1 MTSIVLYYCGKERLK
16 KEDVI
21 MNNKGPW
28 LVFLCYFLFGVLPVY
43 WKFLVTVDS
52 YMILANRVI
61 WSLVFALILLLILRQ
76 TPVLKTVF
84 KDRRVMCT
92 LLISGIL
99 IVVNWGSY
107 IIAVNTD
114 HVIDASLAYYLNPLM
129 SILIGCFFFKEQL
142 TGLQKL
148 SVALAAVGVLYAII
162 SYGVVPWLALV
173 IGGSFAAYGAIK
185 KTVVLDG
192 ITSLTVEC
200 LWMLVPA
207 LVMLAWLFAHDLTAT
222 PGEAIAWW
230 QWLLLPTT
238 GIITGAPLVA
248 FAKGIQT
255 TSYSLSGILMYIN
268 PTLQLLCG
276 IFLFHEA
283 FTRTYAVMF
292 AFVWAGVALYIIG
305 AALSHRSH
313 SLSE

>member
-1 MTSIVLYYCGKERLK
+1 
-16 KEDVI
+16 

-28 LVFLCYFLFGVLPVY
+28 LVFLCYLLWGILPVY
-43 WKFLVTVDS
+43 WKLLVTVDS
-52 YMILANRVI
+52 YMILANRVV
-61 WSLVFALILLLILRQ
+61 WSLVFAVILLALLRQ
-76 TPVLKTVF
+76 MNALKQAL
-84 KDRRVMCT
+84 KDRRLMRV
-92 LLISGIL
+92 LLITGVL

-148 SVALAAVGVLYAII
+148 AVVLAAVGVLYAVI
-162 SYGVVPWLALV
+162 SYGVVPWLALI

-185 KTVVLDG
+185 KTVSIDG
-192 ITSLTVEC
+192 ITSLAIEC
-200 LWMLVPA
+200 LWMLVPS
-207 LVMLAWLFAHDLTAT
+207 LIMLGWLFANGQTAAS
-222 PGEAIAWW
+222 GAAITWW

-238 GIITGAPLVA
+238 GIITGAPLVI

-255 TSYSLSGILMYIN
+255 TSYSLSGILMYVN

-276 IFLFHEA
+276 VFLFHEA
-283 FTRTYAVMF
+283 FTSIYAIMF

-305 AALSHRSH
+305 AALSHRNSH
-313 SLSE
+313 RLTK

>member
-1 MTSIVLYYCGKERLK
+1 
-16 KEDVI
+16 

-28 LVFLCYFLFGVLPVY
+28 LVFLCYLLWGILPVY
-43 WKFLVTVDS
+43 WKLLVTVDS
-52 YMILANRVI
+52 YMILANRVV
-61 WSLVFALILLLILRQ
+61 WSLVFAVILLALLRQ
-76 TPVLKTVF
+76 MNALKQAL
-84 KDRRVMCT
+84 KDRRLMRV
-92 LLISGIL
+92 LLITGVL

-148 SVALAAVGVLYAII
+148 AVVLAAVGVLYAVI
-162 SYGVVPWLALV
+162 SYGVVPWLALI

-185 KTVVLDG
+185 KTVSIDG
-192 ITSLTVEC
+192 ITSLAIEC
-200 LWMLVPA
+200 LWMLVPS
-207 LVMLAWLFAHDLTAT
+207 LIMLGWLFANGQTAAS
-222 PGEAIAWW
+222 GAAITWW

-238 GIITGAPLVA
+238 GIITGAPLVI

-255 TSYSLSGILMYIN
+255 TSYSLSGILMYVN

-276 IFLFHEA
+276 VFLFHEA
-283 FTRTYAVMF
+283 FTSIYAVMF

-305 AALSHRSH
+305 AALSHRNSH
-313 SLSE
+313 RLTK

>member
-1 MTSIVLYYCGKERLK
+1 
-16 KEDVI
+16 
-21 MNNKGPW
+21 
-28 LVFLCYFLFGVLPVY
+28 
-43 WKFLVTVDS
+43 
-52 YMILANRVI
+52 
-61 WSLVFALILLLILRQ
+61 
-76 TPVLKTVF
+76 
-84 KDRRVMCT
+84 
-92 LLISGIL
+92 
-99 IVVNWGSY
+99 
-107 IIAVNTD
+107 
-114 HVIDASLAYYLNPLM
+114 
-129 SILIGCFFFKEQL
+129 
-142 TGLQKL
+142 
-148 SVALAAVGVLYAII
+148 
-162 SYGVVPWLALV
+162 
-173 IGGSFAAYGAIK
+173 
-185 KTVVLDG
+185 
-192 ITSLTVEC
+192 
-200 LWMLVPA
+200 MLV
-207 LVMLAWLFAHDLTAT
+207 WLFAHDQTAT

>member
-1 MTSIVLYYCGKERLK
+1 
-16 KEDVI
+16 

-28 LVFLCYFLFGVLPVY
+28 LVFLCYLLWGILPVY
-43 WKFLVTVDS
+43 WKLLVTVDS
-52 YMILANRVI
+52 YMILANRVV
-61 WSLVFALILLLILRQ
+61 WSLVFAVILLALLRQ
-76 TPVLKTVF
+76 MNALKQAL
-84 KDRRVMCT
+84 KDRRLMRV
-92 LLISGIL
+92 LLITGVL

-142 TGLQKL
+142 TSLQKL
-148 SVALAAVGVLYAII
+148 AVVLAAVGVLYAVI
-162 SYGVVPWLALV
+162 SYGVVPWLALI

-185 KTVVLDG
+185 KTVSIDG
-192 ITSLTVEC
+192 ITSLAIEC
-200 LWMLVPA
+200 LWMLVPS
-207 LVMLAWLFAHDLTAT
+207 LIMLGWLFANGQTAASGT
-222 PGEAIAWW
+222 TITWW

-238 GIITGAPLVA
+238 GIITGAPLVI

-255 TSYSLSGILMYIN
+255 TSYSLSGILMYVN

-276 IFLFHEA
+276 VFLFHEA
-283 FTRTYAVMF
+283 FTSIYAVMF

-305 AALSHRSH
+305 AALSHRSSH
-313 SLSE
+313 RLTK

>member
-1 MTSIVLYYCGKERLK
+1 
-16 KEDVI
+16 

-28 LVFLCYFLFGVLPVY
+28 LVFFCYFLFGILPVY
-43 WKFLVTVDS
+43 WKLLVTVDS
-52 YMILANRVI
+52 FFILANRVL
-61 WSLVFALILLLILRQ
+61 WSLVFAVVLLVLLRQ
-76 TPVLKTVF
+76 PGRIGTALADK
-84 KDRRVMCT
+84 RMRLT
-92 LLISGIL
+92 LLASGVL
-99 IVVNWGSY
+99 IVINWGSY
-107 IIAVNTD
+107 IIAVNTG

-129 SILIGCFFFKEQL
+129 SILIGCFFFKERL

-148 SVALAAVGVLYAII
+148 SVALATVGVLYAIV

-185 KTVVLDG
+185 KTVTIDG
-192 ITSLTVEC
+192 VTSLAVEC

-207 LVMLAWLFAHDLTAT
+207 LCMMAGLFVQGATAAAGAT
-222 PGEAIAWW
+222 VAWW

-238 GIITGAPLVA
+238 GIITGAPLVI

-255 TSYSLSGILMYIN
+255 TSYSLSGILMYVN

-283 FTRTYAVMF
+283 FTHTYAVMF
-292 AFVWAGVALYIIG
+292 AFVWLAVVLYLVS
-305 AALSHRSH
+305 AWLSHRQH
-313 SLSE
+313 RLR

>member
-1 MTSIVLYYCGKERLK
+1 
-16 KEDVI
+16 

-28 LVFLCYFLFGVLPVY
+28 LVFLCYLLWGILPVY
-43 WKFLVTVDS
+43 WKLLVTVDS
-52 YMILANRVI
+52 YMILANRVV
-61 WSLVFALILLLILRQ
+61 WSLVFAVILLALLRQ
-76 TPVLKTVF
+76 MNALKQAL
-84 KDRRVMCT
+84 KDRRLMRV
-92 LLISGIL
+92 LLITGVL

-148 SVALAAVGVLYAII
+148 AVVLAAVGVLYAVI
-162 SYGVVPWLALV
+162 SYGVVPWLALI

-185 KTVVLDG
+185 KTVSIDG
-192 ITSLTVEC
+192 ITSLAIEC
-200 LWMLVPA
+200 LWMLVPS
-207 LVMLAWLFAHDLTAT
+207 LIMLGWLFANGQTAAS
-222 PGEAIAWW
+222 GAAITWW

-238 GIITGAPLVA
+238 GIITGAPLVI

-305 AALSHRSH
+305 AALSHRKSH
-313 SLSE
+313 RLTK

>member
-1 MTSIVLYYCGKERLK
+1 
-16 KEDVI
+16 

-28 LVFLCYFLFGVLPVY
+28 LVFLCYLLWGILPVY
-43 WKFLVTVDS
+43 WKLLVTVDS
-52 YMILANRVI
+52 YMILANRVV
-61 WSLVFALILLLILRQ
+61 WSLVFAVILLALLRQ
-76 TPVLKTVF
+76 MNALKQAL
-84 KDRRVMCT
+84 KDRRLMRV
-92 LLISGIL
+92 LLITGVL

-148 SVALAAVGVLYAII
+148 AVVLAAVGVLYAVI
-162 SYGVVPWLALV
+162 SYGVVPWLALI

-185 KTVVLDG
+185 KTVSIDG
-192 ITSLTVEC
+192 ITSLAIEC
-200 LWMLVPA
+200 LWMLVPS
-207 LVMLAWLFAHDLTAT
+207 LIMLGWLFANGQTAASGVT
-222 PGEAIAWW
+222 ITWW

-238 GIITGAPLVA
+238 GIITGAPLVI

-255 TSYSLSGILMYIN
+255 TSYSLSGILMYVN

-276 IFLFHEA
+276 VFLFHEA
-283 FTRTYAVMF
+283 FTSIYAVMF

-305 AALSHRSH
+305 AALSHRSSH
-313 SLSE
+313 RLTK